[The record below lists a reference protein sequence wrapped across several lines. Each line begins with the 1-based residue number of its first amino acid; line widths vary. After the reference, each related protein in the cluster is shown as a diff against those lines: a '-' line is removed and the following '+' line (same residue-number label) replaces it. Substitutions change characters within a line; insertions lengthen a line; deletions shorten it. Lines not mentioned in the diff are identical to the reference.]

1 MLGGNIIKSREE
13 RWLEQEPE
21 NSLNHKCEVESE
33 LEKHEALELKAH
45 PQ

>member
-21 NSLNHKCEVESE
+21 KSLNHKCEVERVNWKSMR
-33 LEKHEALELKAH
+33 L
-45 PQ
+45 